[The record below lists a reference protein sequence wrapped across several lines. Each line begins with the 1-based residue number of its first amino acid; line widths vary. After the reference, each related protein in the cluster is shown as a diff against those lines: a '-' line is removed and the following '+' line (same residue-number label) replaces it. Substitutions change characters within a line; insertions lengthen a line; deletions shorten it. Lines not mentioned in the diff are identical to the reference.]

1 MMGSATQKQKKE
13 AAINWVKQSHLASR
27 GTRCDRGGRES
38 QKIELEEKS
47 GARF

>member
-1 MMGSATQKQKKE
+1 MRKAKAKIKK
-13 AAINWVKQSHLASR
+13 AAINWVKQSHLASKLR
-27 GTRCDRGGRES
+27 RCGWGGRES